1 MNVAVLLSGIVKS
14 YQHGNKTQNSIVT
27 SYGTSYTTQSGPVTH
42 KNDNTVLSDAV
53 T

>member
-14 YQHGNKTQNSIVT
+14 YQHGNETQGSTVT
-27 SYGTSYTTQSGPVTH
+27 AYRTSYTTQSGPVTH
-42 KNDNTVLSDAV
+42 ENDNTTLSDAV